1 MYKSRYHTHNIYN
14 YIFYNIFLLIS
25 FHFVPSFHSSSH
37 SFPYF
42 RRLTPQILT
51 PQIITFPLTYS
62 CSRITFLFK
71 DLLSRRLPRRC
82 YLILLTPT
90 TSIPLILA
98 ASSPLAS
105 DSFPTPT
112 PIYKTYVFYTYII
125 YTYIKM

>member
-1 MYKSRYHTHNIYN
+1 MLCIIRRYYINNIYN

-25 FHFVPSFHSSSH
+25 FHFIPSFHSSSH

-42 RRLTPQILT
+42 RRLTPQI
-51 PQIITFPLTYS
+51 ITFPLTYS
-62 CSRITFLFK
+62 CSRITLLFK

-90 TSIPLILA
+90 TSITLILA

-105 DSFPTPT
+105 DSFPTQT
-112 PIYKTYVFYTYII
+112 PIYKTYVFYIYIL
-125 YTYIKM
+125 YIFI